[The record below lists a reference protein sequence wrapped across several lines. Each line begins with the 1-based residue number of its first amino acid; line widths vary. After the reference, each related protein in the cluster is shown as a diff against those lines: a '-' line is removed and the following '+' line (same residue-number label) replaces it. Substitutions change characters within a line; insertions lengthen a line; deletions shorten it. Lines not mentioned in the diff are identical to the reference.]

1 MGDMRRALE
10 LGTAAAGAIALGA
23 LLLFAGAPNWTIVV
37 AFGAVVVV
45 AENTAVLVHAGTAV
59 SPGFMLVMAT
69 IAVAD
74 HGHVATSAA
83 LVGACNGIY
92 LPYIRQRRLA
102 NVGFN
107 CGQCLLSSAAAALAY
122 APLQHWSRPVGA
134 VAAGCAYGVLNIGLV
149 LPWVA
154 LKPGESFRSVW
165 RDMRPAVP
173 NYLSFGLLGLLVGM
187 VGNELGPLSI
197 VLLAIP
203 MGIGRWTFRSFERT
217 REAHSAAIRVFV
229 QLIEAKD
236 PYTAGHTGRVAKYSV
251 YIGEVLR
258 LDPGRLEH
266 LRQSALMHDIGKLAV
281 PARLLNKPGRL
292 TPDEYEVVRSHNEAG
307 IGILGQVDFMR
318 TMAVTASDAHSYFE
332 SDRGATPSDLVLE
345 AHIVAVA
352 DAFDAMTSTRSY
364 RQALA
369 QDVAIAELRRHA
381 GTQFNPECV
390 EALIAAI
397 NARGERYGLGF
408 ERDVHHFATTPP
420 VTGVGS
426 AGLGDLEAVP

>member
-1 MGDMRRALE
+1 MRRTLE
-10 LGTAAAGAIALGA
+10 LTTAVAGALALGV
-23 LLLFAGAPNWTIVV
+23 LLVVAGAPNWTIVV

-45 AENTAVLVHAGTAV
+45 AENTAVLVHSGTAV

-92 LPYIRQRRLA
+92 LPYLRQRKFA

-107 CGQCLLSSAAAALAY
+107 CGQCLLSSAAAAMAY
-122 APLQHWSRPVGA
+122 SGLEHWSRPVA
-134 VAAGCAYGVLNIGLV
+134 AIAAGSAYGVLNIGLV

-154 LKPGESFRSVW
+154 LKPSESFRSVW
-165 RDMRPAVP
+165 HDMRPAVP
-173 NYLSFGLLGLLVGM
+173 NYLSFGLLGLLVGL

-197 VLLAIP
+197 LLLAVP

-217 REAHSAAIRVFV
+217 REAHDAAIRVFV

-236 PYTAGHTGRVAKYSV
+236 PYTAGHTERVAKYSV
-251 YIGEVLR
+251 YIGEILR
-258 LDPGRLEH
+258 LDPEHLEH
-266 LRQSALMHDIGKLAV
+266 LHQSALMHDVGKLAV
-281 PARLLNKPGRL
+281 PRSLLNKPGRL
-292 TPDEYEVVRSHNEAG
+292 TADEYQVVRSHNAAG

-318 TMAVTASDAHSYFE
+318 TMAITASDAHGHYDT
-332 SDRGATPSDLVLE
+332 DRGTTPSDLVLE

-364 RQALA
+364 RQALR
-369 QDVAIAELRRHA
+369 QDVAFDELRSHA

-390 EALIAAI
+390 EALIQAI
-397 NARGERYGLGF
+397 TTRQERYGLGF
-408 ERDVHHFATTPP
+408 EHDVHEFATPPP
-420 VTGVGS
+420 VAGVGS
-426 AGLGDLEAVP
+426 AGLGDLERAQ